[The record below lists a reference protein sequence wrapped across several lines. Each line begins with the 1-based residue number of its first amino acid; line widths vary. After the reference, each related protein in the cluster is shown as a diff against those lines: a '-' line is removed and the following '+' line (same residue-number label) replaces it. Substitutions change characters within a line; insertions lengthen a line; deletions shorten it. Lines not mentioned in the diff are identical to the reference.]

1 MGCYSLAL
9 PQCLAALFLGLWGC
23 YGNRRPQMP
32 GLSQFPL
39 RLGISPNQMNP
50 FWDNIDIFFFLSLS
64 TYTISPKKKKPT
76 PGPSSGMGIYL
87 VSGFV
92 GVRSLGAS
100 LYSVAM
106 VFYGCLFNER
116 AACNVGLSGIFFFS
130 SMCWSFFF
138 TSRFPPTCF

>member
-1 MGCYSLAL
+1 
-9 PQCLAALFLGLWGC
+9 
-23 YGNRRPQMP
+23 
-32 GLSQFPL
+32 
-39 RLGISPNQMNP
+39 MNP

-64 TYTISPKKKKPT
+64 TYTISLKKKKKQPPT
-76 PGPSSGMGIYL
+76 HQVLLQEWVFTLQIRV

-116 AACNVGLSGIFFFS
+116 AACNVGLSG
-130 SMCWSFFF
+130 SFFF
-138 TSRFPPTCF
+138 LLCVGPFFLRHVSPPPVFKYSTWLLYPLYQCVCVGGGG

>member
-1 MGCYSLAL
+1 
-9 PQCLAALFLGLWGC
+9 
-23 YGNRRPQMP
+23 
-32 GLSQFPL
+32 
-39 RLGISPNQMNP
+39 MNP

-64 TYTISPKKKKPT
+64 TYTISLNKKKKTTPHT

-116 AACNVGLSGIFFFS
+116 AACNVGLSG
-130 SMCWSFFF
+130 SFFF
-138 TSRFPPTCF
+138 LLCVGPFFLRHVSPPPVFKYSTWLLYPLYQCVWGEVS